1 LLEAATAH
9 KDVLT
14 QPPAIAV
21 FEDYGDSALIFDL
34 FFWSRALGERELRLI
49 RSDIRFA
56 INELFREHGIVI
68 AFPQRDV
75 HLYRHDDAT
84 SKEEPS

>member
-1 LLEAATAH
+1 MR
-9 KDVLT
+9 T

-21 FEDYGDSALIFDL
+21 FEDYGDSALILDL
-34 FFWSRALGERELRLI
+34 FSWSRALGERELRLI

-68 AFPQRDV
+68 GFPQRDV
-75 HLYRHDDAT
+75 HLYRHDDET
-84 SKEEPS
+84 GKEEPS